1 MSSPSPRLHNSAA
14 EQLQLFAG
22 ERTKQQSYFEK
33 YFDVNTEQWGL
44 HNFLANAK
52 QVVFSSFVYF

>member
-1 MSSPSPRLHNSAA
+1 MSSPIPRLHNSTA
-14 EQLQLFAG
+14 EQLQLFVG

-33 YFDVNTEQWGL
+33 YFDVNRELRGL

-52 QVVFSSFVYF
+52 CVFFSFVYF